1 VEVAIKLDLPRNQV
15 TQLRLEYWILI
26 GQDKLA
32 TLYTIIKGRIFS
44 LSKLYREL
52 VIKRG
57 MSLEAEAD
65 VVDTALHELPHMES
79 LLDQATRAA
88 AREQEKVDYLENRIR
103 TLEEEEKRRKRTITL
118 SPYNYYVEDS
128 EIPAT
133 KAFSP
138 YYASRQPAPLPYW
151 PSGFPDLSSGFENE
165 QDKSKKRKKSERHL
179 KEISLNSNQ
188 GIVKSSLSAEL
199 VIYSSLKNLSTASAG
214 TDQNTQSVNV
224 FQEI

>member
-1 VEVAIKLDLPRNQV
+1 
-15 TQLRLEYWILI
+15 
-26 GQDKLA
+26 
-32 TLYTIIKGRIFS
+32 
-44 LSKLYREL
+44 
-52 VIKRG
+52 
-57 MSLEAEAD
+57 MSLEAVAD

-165 QDKSKKRKKSERHL
+165 QDKSKE
-179 KEISLNSNQ
+179 KE
-188 GIVKSSLSAEL
+188 
-199 VIYSSLKNLSTASAG
+199 
-214 TDQNTQSVNV
+214 
-224 FQEI
+224 EI

>member
-1 VEVAIKLDLPRNQV
+1 MSPNQISDVIRKHEENDNAIANKKKHLSLSSKAYTLFSKGKTNVEVAIKLDLPQNQV
-15 TQLRLEYWILI
+15 TQLRLEYWRLI

-32 TLYTIIKGRIFS
+32 TLYTIIEGRIFS

-57 MSLEAEAD
+57 MSLEAVAD

-88 AREQEKVDYLENRIR
+88 ARKQEKVDYLENRIH

-118 SPYNYYVEDS
+118 SPYNYHVEDS

-151 PSGFPDLSSGFENE
+151 PSGFPDLSSGFEN
-165 QDKSKKRKKSERHL
+165 
-179 KEISLNSNQ
+179 
-188 GIVKSSLSAEL
+188 
-199 VIYSSLKNLSTASAG
+199 
-214 TDQNTQSVNV
+214 
-224 FQEI
+224 